1 MPLVIIRL
9 NKQWCF
15 MEHTESW
22 LLSKKIVKLMSNGKN
37 KEGLDL
43 MKQVGLTFVSENW
56 KQIERELESEINNEG
71 CS

>member
-1 MPLVIIRL
+1 
-9 NKQWCF
+9 

-43 MKQVGLTFVSENW
+43 MRQVGLTFVSENW
-56 KQIERELESEINNEG
+56 NKLERELESEINTEG